1 LLDFLNVVKTLEFEM
16 KKEILIYRN
25 QACNYLF
32 DVFCV
37 SFNDEGFITNKQI
50 MARGIDFER
59 ASSIVG

>member
-1 LLDFLNVVKTLEFEM
+1 M

-25 QACNYLF
+25 AGCNFLF

-37 SFNDEGFITNKQI
+37 SFNDEGSIVSRLI
-50 MARGIDFER
+50 MARGIDFDR

>member
-1 LLDFLNVVKTLEFEM
+1 M

-25 QACNYLF
+25 QAVKYLF

-37 SFNDEGFITNKQI
+37 TFNNEGNIVGRQI
-50 MARGIDFER
+50 MARGIDFDR

>member
-1 LLDFLNVVKTLEFEM
+1 M

-25 QACNYLF
+25 STCNFLF

-37 SFNDEGFITNKQI
+37 SFNEEGNIVNRQI
-50 MARGIDFER
+50 MARGIDFDR

>member
-1 LLDFLNVVKTLEFEM
+1 M

-25 QACNYLF
+25 ASCNYLF

-37 SFNDEGFITNKQI
+37 TFNDEGSITNRQI
-50 MARGIDFER
+50 MARGIEFDR